1 MPLTSSL
8 TTLVGR
14 DAELRRLKD
23 AIRKRKSQLIWGPA
37 DAGKTSLIKMAI
49 EGLAEPERKACIYW
63 TGAATGR
70 QLAIHFLR
78 GLYCAGDPFVRK
90 KIYADGARQGSLD
103 WWFSEQST
111 LRLRGIL
118 FTAAEK
124 GEYRFFLDHFP
135 PPGHKMARLMKE
147 FINRCNTPVYL
158 AGNGCTVGEIG
169 CAWSLYWT
177 DEYRIRL
184 GPLTE
189 SAARDLLEMCIVRFG
204 LAALD
209 LEGFR
214 GEILHLSG
222 RLPGAILKMCELA
235 ADPRYHYGD
244 QIKTKLIHVDYL
256 MNASPSSFVRPMGFA
271 Q

>member
-1 MPLTSSL
+1 MPLATSLS
-8 TTLVGR
+8 TLVGR
-14 DAELRRLKD
+14 DAELRRLKE

-49 EGLAEPERKACIYW
+49 EGLAETERKACIYW

-70 QLAIHFLR
+70 QLVIHFFC
-78 GLYCAGDPFVRK
+78 GLYYAGDAFVRK
-90 KIYADGARQGSLD
+90 KVHADGARGDSFN
-103 WWFSEQST
+103 WWLREQST

-118 FTAAEK
+118 LTASER
-124 GEYRFFLDHFP
+124 GDYRFFLDHFP
-135 PPGHKMARLMKE
+135 APAHKMARLMKE

-189 SAARDLLEMCIVRFG
+189 SAARDLLEMCIGRFG

-214 GEILHLSG
+214 EEILHLSG

-256 MNASPSSFVRPMGFA
+256 MKASPSSFVRPMGSP